1 MTISQV
7 LYMTLSTLYSSSV
20 ETYDLMMAH

>member
-1 MTISQV
+1 
-7 LYMTLSTLYSSSV
+7 MTLSTLYSSPL